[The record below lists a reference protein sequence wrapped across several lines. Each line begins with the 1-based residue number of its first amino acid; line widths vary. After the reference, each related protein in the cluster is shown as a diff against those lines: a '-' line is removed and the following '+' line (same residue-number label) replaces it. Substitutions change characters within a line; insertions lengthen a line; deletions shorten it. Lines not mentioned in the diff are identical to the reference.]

1 MDYIEGRR
9 AIARE
14 AFLERFAQRP
24 SPHFDPDVHLQ
35 AHRRGQPDHDARARV
50 AGDRRGGG
58 AGDGARYGAEH
69 RAAHFRTFDTI
80 CSATQDRQD
89 AVNEMLH
96 EPLDVMVVVG
106 GYNSSNTISLAA
118 LCAEKVRTYPRRGR
132 GVHRSGDGAVRIA
145 IRRRA
150 KEVATAGWL
159 PMSGPVRVGLTAGA
173 STPNNKIGET
183 VARVVRPDGAVEA
196 RYEALTTGRARLPFL
211 WSAMLRFPLT
221 PQSRLSLPVGA
232 RLRVAA
238 SRGLLERGRTPT
250 PAVDSRWPHM
260 ALAGRTHDLSD
271 PWDLPRRTHLS
282 AWLDLGPGRALL
294 KVRQGDEHLT
304 IACDGEAVPYL
315 GLVIDR
321 GGRDTPVGPRL
332 PFARQ
337 GTPTLTLRPSLGA
350 PDRYPEA
357 LGDWQSIR
365 WLEPGQP
372 RRWTL
377 TIRGGV

>member
-1 MDYIEGRR
+1 LPPSVEAPGFVALEGGDARVEVVPER
-9 AIARE
+9 GGQVRSLHLFGREWLLGDEGWMENAPAAGEGAIPTWVKGAGGFHVPAGGEARE
-14 AFLERFAQRP
+14 QRP
-24 SPHFDPDVHLQ
+24 DATLATDVEGN
-35 AHRRGQPDHDARARV
+35 RFSCTWRGTRMPWV
-50 AGDRRGGG
+50 
-58 AGDGARYGAEH
+58 
-69 RAAHFRTFDTI
+69 
-80 CSATQDRQD
+80 
-89 AVNEMLH
+89 
-96 EPLDVMVVVG
+96 
-106 GYNSSNTISLAA
+106 
-118 LCAEKVRTYPRRGR
+118 
-132 GVHRSGDGAVRIA
+132 
-145 IRRRA
+145 
-150 KEVATAGWL
+150 
-159 PMSGPVRVGLTAGA
+159 LTRH
-173 STPNNKIGET
+173 I
-183 VARVVRPDGAVEA
+183 VVRPDGAVEA